1 MLGEDG
7 GFPFSIGISTVG
19 ILLDFLGAVLIVY
32 FGLWPALNINE
43 LRYTEEQFKL
53 RTRLFL
59 RFCLLGLIMVITGVS
74 MQLLDIAET
83 YHTRFLF

>member
-7 GFPFSIGISTVG
+7 EFPFSIGISTVG
-19 ILLDFLGAVLIVY
+19 IMLDFLGAVLIVY

-43 LRYTEEQFKL
+43 PRYTEEQFKR

-59 RFCLLGLIMVITGVS
+59 RYCLLGLILVITGFS

-83 YHTRFLF
+83 YNARFLF